1 LDGLITPASAACNS
15 EDKGGNMS
23 IPIVSIMVALILVA
37 LLWWVMTQLIVDA
50 FLLKIARVV
59 IVVLCVLYIVSLVT
73 GAGPTI
79 QFR

>member
-1 LDGLITPASAACNS
+1 
-15 EDKGGNMS
+15 MS